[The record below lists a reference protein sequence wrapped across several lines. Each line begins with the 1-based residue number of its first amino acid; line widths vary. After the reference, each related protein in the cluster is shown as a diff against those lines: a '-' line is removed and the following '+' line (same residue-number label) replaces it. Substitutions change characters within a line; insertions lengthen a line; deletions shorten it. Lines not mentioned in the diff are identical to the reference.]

1 MPARDPAL
9 RGAIRQTELDA
20 VRRAGAPVASRRVL
34 RVQVAPDERLLLPVS
49 DAAARLGIGRSL
61 MYELIAAGK
70 VETIHIGRL
79 HRVPV
84 RALTAFVESERRQL
98 APPVTE

>member
-1 MPARDPAL
+1 MRQEEVDAAR
-9 RGAIRQTELDA
+9 R
-20 VRRAGAPVASRRVL
+20 VRATGVSRRVV
-34 RVQVAPDERLLLPVS
+34 RVQVAPDERLLLPVA

-84 RALTAFVESERRQL
+84 RALAAFVESERRQFIS
-98 APPVTE
+98 PSEE